1 VHVPRDDCTALVYP
15 KPNHIPA
22 SFTILNFPVDNIERA
37 VDELTKHGVKHGV
50 KMEHYEGPIQTDGK
64 GIHRGGG
71 R

>member
-1 VHVPRDDCTALVYP
+1 MSPRDDCTVLVYP

-22 SFTILNFPVDNIERA
+22 SFTILNFPLDNIERA
-37 VDELTKHGVKHGV
+37 VDELTKHGV